1 MRMRAP
7 ATLLL
12 ALVLGAACAVLVGCG
27 SKANPHLVSQ
37 ARAQNIGR
45 DLDDL
50 RSAVDAGDCQA
61 ASEAARRL
69 QDDVSTLPRTTDPRL
84 AARLQEG
91 ALNLRIRA
99 AKECRQAQTTPTT
112 TTETQTQTVPTETTQ
127 TETTT
132 TETTP
137 ATTET
142 TPTTTSTT
150 PTTTTTTPDSGG
162 STVPPP

>member
-12 ALVLGAACAVLVGCG
+12 ALLLGASCAVLVACG
-27 SKANPHLVSQ
+27 SKANPHLISG
-37 ARAQNIGR
+37 ARADNVSR

-50 RSAVDAGDCQA
+50 QSAVDSGDCQA
-61 ASEAARRL
+61 ASEASRHL
-69 QDDVSTLPRTTDPRL
+69 QDDVSTLPKTTDPRL
-84 AARLQEG
+84 ALRLQQG

-99 AKECRQAQTTPTT
+99 AKECRQTQTTPTT
-112 TTETQTQTVPTETTQ
+112 TQTQTETTQ
-127 TETTT
+127 TETTQ
-132 TETTP
+132 TETTQ
-137 ATTET
+137 TET
-142 TPTTTSTT
+142 TPTTTTTTPTTTTTT

>member
-1 MRMRAP
+1 MRAP

-12 ALVLGAACAVLVGCG
+12 ALVLGAVCAVLVGCG
-27 SKANPHLVSQ
+27 TKSNPHLLSAGRADNVS
-37 ARAQNIGR
+37 R

-50 RSAVDAGDCQA
+50 RSAVDSGDCQA

-91 ALNLRIRA
+91 ALNLRVRA
-99 AKECRQAQTTPTT
+99 AKECRQTETTPTT
-112 TTETQTQTVPTETTQ
+112 TTETTQTETTQ
-127 TETTT
+127 TETTQ
-132 TETTP
+132 TETTQ
-137 ATTET
+137 TET
-142 TPTTTSTT
+142 TPTTTTTTPTTTTTT

-162 STVPPP
+162 STVPPG

>member
-27 SKANPHLVSQ
+27 AKANPHLLSA
-37 ARAQNIGR
+37 ARADNVAR

-50 RSAVDAGDCQA
+50 RAAVGAGDCRATAQA
-61 ASEAARRL
+61 YRRL
-69 QDDVSTLPRTTDPRL
+69 QDDVSTLPSTIDPRL

-91 ALNLRIRA
+91 ARNLRLEA
-99 AKECRQAQTTPTT
+99 AQECRNAQTTPTT
-112 TTETQTQTVPTETTQ
+112 TTETQTQTTPTETTT

-137 ATTET
+137 TTTTT
-142 TPTTTSTT
+142 TPTTTTTT
-150 PTTTTTTPDSGG
+150 PTTTTTTPDNGG